1 MCRCCGEGKRGERER
16 EREREIRYINLKSKV
31 FVTEAT
37 GSGVCERCC
46 HEVRLCLH
54 IHSSLSLCVCTFAS
68 VPEFVVAR
76 YIPIMACF
84 RKHCFLYFRLII
96 IRMPSIPHN
105 ELCVNIL
112 AYMQY

>member
-1 MCRCCGEGKRGERER
+1 M
-16 EREREIRYINLKSKV
+16 
-31 FVTEAT
+31 TEAT

-68 VPEFVVAR
+68 VPEFVVTR

-96 IRMPSIPHN
+96 IRMPPIPHN